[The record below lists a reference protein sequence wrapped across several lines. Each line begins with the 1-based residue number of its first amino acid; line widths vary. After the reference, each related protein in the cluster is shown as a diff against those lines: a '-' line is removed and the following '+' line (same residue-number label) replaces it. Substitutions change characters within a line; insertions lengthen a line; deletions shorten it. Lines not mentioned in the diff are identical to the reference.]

1 MSKSIYFFPGDAKAT
16 LEEVGGKGLS
26 LLESSRA
33 LLPVPPGCILTVYF
47 FEPWLSQLKTTDAWK
62 MFLEVSNDALAHA
75 CAVLKQ
81 TAAALYEEY
90 LKAHADLRRDEWI
103 IDGFGCVTSAWE
115 RFSKADTLV
124 YILPLITHCWWVT
137 KRLIKSLFVTLEG
150 WPENSPMWS
159 STVFDKRL
167 SKESDRT
174 GGTDAHAYERQE
186 PGQQRQRQVRQRRPG
201 AEVQAE
207 RAPPRRPDAEPVRR
221 LPRGPH
227 ERHDGQPR
235 MGPPSPGLLP
245 LASRHA
251 PRL

>member
-1 MSKSIYFFPGDAKAT
+1 MHRRGTVHEDQ
-16 LEEVGGKGLS
+16 LEEAIIWLRRSTEANPELSQTFSTLASACILAGYHEDARAALSGGGKSTLAKRS
-26 LLESSRA
+26 ADLTQ
-33 LLPVPPGCILTVYF
+33 LP
-47 FEPWLSQLKTTDAWK
+47 
-62 MFLEVSNDALAHA
+62 
-75 CAVLKQ
+75 
-81 TAAALYEEY
+81 LYEEY

-115 RFSKADTLV
+115 RFSKPDTLV

-207 RAPPRRPDAEPVRR
+207 RAPP
-221 LPRGPH
+221 
-227 ERHDGQPR
+227 
-235 MGPPSPGLLP
+235 
-245 LASRHA
+245 
-251 PRL
+251 